1 MKRHLFIVL
10 AAAALLLAACGDDSS
25 SDDSANATSDT
36 TASSETTAPSS
47 DTPDYGGSGSST
59 TATTAAGT
67 GTATGAEVTVA
78 LADVGDVGQALVGPD
93 GRTLYLF
100 EQDNGTTS
108 ACTEG
113 CAEIWPALTA
123 DGAPSG
129 GDGVDAS
136 LLSTA
141 EGQVPDQVVY
151 NGHLLYYFSG
161 DTAPGDVNG
170 LQIPS
175 WYPVDADGNAIDAD

>member
-36 TASSETTAPSS
+36 TASSETTAASS
-47 DTPDYGGSGSST
+47 DTPDYGGGGST
-59 TATTAAGT
+59 TETTAAPASGE
-67 GTATGAEVTVA
+67 ATVT
-78 LADVGDVGQALVGPD
+78 LADVGDVGQALVAPD
-93 GRTLYLF
+93 GHTLYLF
-100 EQDNGTTS
+100 EQDDGTTS
-108 ACTEG
+108 ACTG
-113 CAEIWPALTA
+113 ACADIWPGLTA

-141 EGQVPDQVVY
+141 NGQVPDQVAY
-151 NGHLLYYFSG
+151 NGHLLYEFSG
-161 DTAPGDVNG
+161 DEAPGDVNG